1 MVRGVRTSLPVAAL
15 LLVACAT
22 IPTQTKFMEKEG
34 AKVSSEALRMR
45 LRSEAIPF
53 TGLMEQAADAS
64 SAEAT
69 TPAQR
74 RRALIWKINVVPALY
89 RTLFNQRPLIAVL
102 DTWALLVQAEDYLES
117 PAGREAFGPGAAVVL
132 ATTKDLQ
139 LRVKGI
145 AAWAL
150 PEKDLAQVDAKVRGW
165 AAKHPVKLTFATRDS
180 IEQAVV
186 SLAPGEELSAFALVG
201 LMSEDLEGLISR
213 MDFLP
218 IMVPRQA
225 TWQGELAYLDL
236 MEPRVEV
243 ALTRAGEALQRVDD
257 MIAWLGTTGLEG
269 FAEEQRIQIMKAF
282 AAERVEI
289 GKLIDRE
296 RTGVEVFVARE
307 RSEIAA
313 LVQRERAA
321 AMADAQR
328 LADHATLQA
337 AQQGRDLV
345 DHAIARLALLVGATL
360 LGVLGIVL
368 VARRKRPAPPPQ
380 A

>member
-1 MVRGVRTSLPVAAL
+1 
-15 LLVACAT
+15 
-22 IPTQTKFMEKEG
+22 
-34 AKVSSEALRMR
+34 
-45 LRSEAIPF
+45 
-53 TGLMEQAADAS
+53 
-64 SAEAT
+64 
-69 TPAQR
+69 
-74 RRALIWKINVVPALY
+74 
-89 RTLFNQRPLIAVL
+89 
-102 DTWALLVQAEDYLES
+102 
-117 PAGREAFGPGAAVVL
+117 
-132 ATTKDLQ
+132 
-139 LRVKGI
+139 
-145 AAWAL
+145 
-150 PEKDLAQVDAKVRGW
+150 
-165 AAKHPVKLTFATRDS
+165 
-180 IEQAVV
+180 
-186 SLAPGEELSAFALVG
+186 
-201 LMSEDLEGLISR
+201 
-213 MDFLP
+213 
-218 IMVPRQA
+218 
-225 TWQGELAYLDL
+225 
-236 MEPRVEV
+236 VEV

>member
-243 ALTRAGEALQRVDD
+243 ALTRVGEALQRVDD